1 MKPLTNTQLNR
12 IKIKDLMYAIKQD
25 IDINVGLGLCRIENY
40 DRIEKYALRDAT
52 DNDLQRI
59 EQIFIKQKLGIDYF
73 PSQNKKRT
81 IVNGEQKI
89 VPIDYDYGSDN
100 S

>member
-12 IKIKDLMYAIKQD
+12 IKIKDLMVAIKQS
-25 IDINVGLGLCRIENY
+25 IDLKSGLGLSIIENY
-40 DRIEKYALRDAT
+40 ARIEKYALRDAT
-52 DNDLQRI
+52 NDDLQRI
-59 EQIFIKQKLGIDYF
+59 ERIFIKQKLGIDYF

-81 IVNGEQKI
+81 IINGVSKV

-100 S
+100 C